1 MKHLKGVNRKAKE
14 IEKDREDVP
23 VVEAQGII
31 PFMHTC
37 TSVFNPG
44 YENDWTGSTKQ
55 LCTPIETDLP
65 FAGRRRIDLPAEG
78 NLPSADGTRTTG
90 VVVQHPEDGIEDGHE
105 VVFQTESPKRQYR
118 SFLEGFARGRPIVP
132 E

>member
-1 MKHLKGVNRKAKE
+1 MKHLKGVNRKGAK
-14 IEKDREDVP
+14 IEKSDQGEP

-55 LCTPIETDLP
+55 LCTPIETDL
-65 FAGRRRIDLPAEG
+65 F
-78 NLPSADGTRTTG
+78 GTTDMYCWWPGQAPDTYNNPDWNVDCTRAMKDWMKLK
-90 VVVQHPEDGIEDGHE
+90 VVKPEW
-105 VVFQTESPKRQYR
+105 
-118 SFLEGFARGRPIVP
+118 
-132 E
+132 